1 MKTIR
6 IIIKTLI
13 LLSVNF
19 QISLAQ
25 ENLYTP
31 LEFQKAYE
39 EGTRS
44 TDGNPGVNYWQNYA
58 KYTID
63 AEIMT
68 KESILVAKE
77 KIIYINNSPD
87 TIRSITVQLHQ
98 DMYKKGNPRDRYV
111 MPSDITDGMIIKQ
124 FQIEGEDIDLD
135 NEQFVQ
141 REKSLLKI
149 KLEKALLP
157 NSSVQLSMDWQFHIP
172 EKTYIRFCRYD
183 STSYFIAYW
192 FPRIAVY
199 DDIFDW
205 DDLGY
210 DGEHE
215 FNNDYADFSVNI
227 KVPGNY
233 FIWASGD
240 LQNPDEVYPKDVIE
254 NLEKTNNKG
263 ITTIF
268 EGNSSNMADKESKYK
283 IWRFKADNMKDFSF
297 GISDH
302 HIWEATKLVKDNDEI
317 FIHVVYDLE
326 LKKYF
331 EGKASF
337 FRTCMEYYS
346 DINPGVPYPHSFYTA
361 FNGLRAGWHHAM
373 EFPTIS
379 NYSIY
384 EDTSLNYSMFA
395 HECAH
400 IYHPFLVNINEARFG
415 WMDEGLTTYLE
426 YEIMRNVLNREKF
439 DVYAEVSAID
449 EQAGTFFDVPPF
461 IPSYMYHEKNDLL
474 TNYYRSSYL
483 FLILED
489 MLGKELFVKCYKA
502 FINRWKGK
510 RPIPHDLFNT
520 FNDISGQNLNWF
532 WKAWIFDFVY
542 PDLSIR
548 EIKDNRITIEN
559 IGGLPVPVSLKITFS
574 DNSVKEIY
582 KTAEVWKG
590 NDKAIKLSFDD
601 SKQVKKLE
609 LSDMYLIPDVN
620 RSNNIYIVKN

>member
-6 IIIKTLI
+6 IITKTLI

-19 QISLAQ
+19 QINLAQ

-44 TDGNPGVNYWQNYA
+44 TDGKPGVNYWQNYA

-63 AEIMT
+63 AEIIT

-98 DMYKKGNPRDRYV
+98 DMYKKGNPRDSYV
-111 MPSDITDGMIIKQ
+111 VPSDITDGLIIRQ

-149 KLEKALLP
+149 KLEKALIP

-172 EKTYIRFCRYD
+172 EKTYIRYCRYD

-210 DGEHE
+210 DGGHE

-227 KVPGNY
+227 KVPENY
-233 FIWASGD
+233 CIWASGD
-240 LQNPDEVYPKDVIE
+240 LLNPDEVYPKDVIE
-254 NLEKTNNKG
+254 NLKKTNNKG
-263 ITTIF
+263 VTTIF
-268 EGNSSNMADKESKYK
+268 EGNSSNITDKETTFK

-302 HIWEATKLVKDNDEI
+302 HIWEATKLVKNNDEI
-317 FIHVVYDLE
+317 FIHVVYDPE

-331 EGKASF
+331 EGTASF
-337 FRTCMEYYS
+337 FRTCMEYYF
-346 DINPGVPYPHSFYTA
+346 DINPGVPYPHSSYTA
-361 FNGLRAGWHHAM
+361 FNGLRAGWHHAI

-379 NYSIY
+379 NYSVY
-384 EDTSLNYSMFA
+384 EDTSMNYSMFA
-395 HECAH
+395 HEYAH

-439 DVYAEVSAID
+439 DVYTEVSTFD

-474 TNYYRSSYL
+474 TNFYRSSYL

-489 MLGKELFVKCYKA
+489 MLGKEVFVKCYKA

-520 FNDISGQNLNWF
+520 FNDVSGQNLNWF

-590 NDKAIKLSFDD
+590 NDKAIKISFDD

-609 LSDMYLIPDVN
+609 LSDNYLIPDVN